1 MLTEY
6 LPTARLVLSWLIIVS
21 ALLNSGFSAWLIGFQ
36 ALRTHGYQKPVPAIL
51 VISFFALCFQPFF
64 LYSKAFNT
72 SRAWTTKL
80 ALFVKSIA
88 CELIVTGALGG
99 MMLVS
104 VADLSSDTPG
114 LLSSC
119 GGYLMCRLLTAVFAL
134 AWLNV
139 LFLGL
144 SFTLLL
150 ISFLYFTIKRRRAI
164 PALTVP
170 FGGVNWAE
178 YSIRRRR
185 AQQTPIPLRASP
197 RTDEY
202 KEPLDSG
209 RGQVDEVF
217 VVVDTTDSEKAEQAS
232 TGLGL
237 HERRKSRDIDVRMSV
252 QM

>member
-21 ALLNSGFSAWLIGFQ
+21 AFLNSGFSAWLIGFQ

-51 VISFFALCFQPFF
+51 VISFFALCLQTFF
-64 LYSKAFNT
+64 LYSKAFHT

-80 ALFVKSIA
+80 ALFVRSIA

-104 VADLSSDTPG
+104 VANLSSEPPYDPNF
-114 LLSSC
+114 S
-119 GGYLMCRLLTAVFAL
+119 
-134 AWLNV
+134 NV

-144 SFTLLL
+144 SFTFLL

-170 FGGVNWAE
+170 FGDVNWAE
-178 YSIRRRR
+178 YSIRRCR

-217 VVVDTTDSEKAEQAS
+217 VVVDTTESEKAEQAT

-237 HERRKSRDIDVRMSV
+237 HERRKSRDICEILKVL
-252 QM
+252 